1 MSPLEVLLQVVG
13 RLNKLDIPYMLSGA
27 LATSFYGRIRSTH
40 DIDLVVEI
48 VQQHAERIFEAF
60 NDDYYTS
67 RDMIE
72 EAIRHRS
79 MFNLIHNET
88 TTKVNLWMLEDSAFD
103 RERFSRRSEEDLEG
117 MPVSISTP
125 EDLIIIKLD
134 WFKRSGVLK
143 HYEDALGIVL
153 VQQNS
158 LDIEYIRR
166 WCERQSTIGLF
177 NRLHDEAG

>member
-13 RLNKLDIPYMLSGA
+13 KLDKLDIPYMLSGA
-27 LATSFYGRIRSTH
+27 FATSFHGRIRSTH

-48 VQQHAERIFEAF
+48 GQQDTKRIYEAF
-60 NDDYYTS
+60 NEDYYAS

-72 EAIRHRS
+72 EAVQHRS

-88 TTKVNLWMLEDSAFD
+88 TTKVDFWMLEDSAFD
-103 RERFSRRSEEDLEG
+103 RERFSRRTEEDLEG
-117 MPVSISTP
+117 TPVSISTP

-134 WFKRSGVLK
+134 WFKRSGIQK

-153 VQQNS
+153 VQQDS
-158 LDIEYIRR
+158 LDIEYVRR
-166 WCERQSTIGLF
+166 WCEKLSAGELF
-177 NRLHDEAG
+177 NRLLDEAG